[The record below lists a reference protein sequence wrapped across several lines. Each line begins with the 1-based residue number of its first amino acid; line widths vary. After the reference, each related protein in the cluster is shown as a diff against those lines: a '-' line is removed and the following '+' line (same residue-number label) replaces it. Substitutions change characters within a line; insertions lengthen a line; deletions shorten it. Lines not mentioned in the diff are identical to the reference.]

1 MRKSILSLSLLAGV
15 LVLFSA
21 CNSGKSDKESIVGIW
36 HVVDYRVGPMKMGD
50 GKCWFEFKA
59 DGSMATRA
67 DAYAYEQGTYE
78 LDEANHILKMRDSN
92 PDDGKPESQLNYEV
106 KGDSLRLFETKSA
119 VPYLL
124 NLRLVRTAKY
134 PITKEEELAAAP
146 YDDSNAATAPAD
158 STH

>member
-1 MRKSILSLSLLAGV
+1 MRKSVFSLPLLAGI
-15 LVLFSA
+15 LVLFNA
-21 CNSGKSDKESIVGIW
+21 CTPGKSDKESIVGIW

-50 GKCWFEFKA
+50 DKCWFEFKA

-67 DAYAYEQGTYE
+67 EAYSYEQGTYE

-92 PDDGKPESQLNYEV
+92 PVEGEASSALNYEV
-106 KGDSLRLFETKSA
+106 KGDSLRLFETKSD

-124 NLRLVRTAKY
+124 NLRLVRTAQY
-134 PITKEEELAAAP
+134 PITQEQELAAAP
-146 YDDSNAATAPAD
+146 YDDSKATAIPAD